1 MARYNQK
8 LPKMFDEVAFDNM
21 MKKHCPDLTPEK
33 IAHIEE
39 DEKLN
44 AFIEK
49 QLDWEYQIQ
58 EMTDYIL
65 KEEFRNEFPHSIG
78 SVSETRDILI
88 EHNAWTPE
96 MQKIYD
102 KVQKEW
108 GNQ

>member
-1 MARYNQK
+1 MNKK
-8 LPKMFDEVAFDNM
+8 LPNMFDRAAFLSE
-21 MKKHCPDLTPEK
+21 MKKCGVDLSPEK
-33 IAHIEE
+33 LEHLDE

-49 QLDWEYQIQ
+49 QLDWKYQIK

-96 MQKIYD
+96 MQRIYE
-102 KVQKEW
+102 KVEEEW
-108 GNQ
+108 RRR